1 MDTLD
6 IFEEGTLR
14 LEDTPSDK
22 CYCFYCYDKVDG
34 HGEDPCEY
42 YKHHCDACHEKKIF
56 TADEC
61 YLSSSFK

>member
-6 IFEEGTLR
+6 IFEEGTLE
-14 LEDTPSDK
+14 LEDIPSNKCNCYYCSDK
-22 CYCFYCYDKVDG
+22 VSG
-34 HGEDPCEY
+34 HGESPCEY
-42 YKHHCDACHEKKIF
+42 YQHHCDSCHEKKIC